1 MNDIVL
7 IIAFTMIVGLLVVII
22 YDQQEQE
29 SLR

>member
-22 YDQQEQE
+22 YDQQEQKI
-29 SLR
+29 LR